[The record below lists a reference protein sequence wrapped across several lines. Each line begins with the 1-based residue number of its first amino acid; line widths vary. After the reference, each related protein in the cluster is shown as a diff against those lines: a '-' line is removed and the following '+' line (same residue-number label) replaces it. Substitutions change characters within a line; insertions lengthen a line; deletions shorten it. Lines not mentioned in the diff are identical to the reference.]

1 MTLRKVYGKLPILAT
16 YLAESASRV
25 LLREKTL
32 LGHKLEKPIVSN
44 YYDSKL
50 TNWLGL

>member
-16 YLAESASRV
+16 CLVESASRV
-25 LLREKTL
+25 LLREKIL
-32 LGHKLEKPIVSN
+32 LGHRLEKLIVSN

-50 TNWLGL
+50 TVWLGF